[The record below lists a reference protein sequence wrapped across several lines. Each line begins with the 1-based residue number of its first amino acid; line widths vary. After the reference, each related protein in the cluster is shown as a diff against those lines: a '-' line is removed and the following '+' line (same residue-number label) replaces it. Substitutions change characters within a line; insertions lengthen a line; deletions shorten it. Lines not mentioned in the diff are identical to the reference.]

1 MNLRLY
7 TVCALSVTISAVAGL
22 FVGGF
27 IASSE
32 RDDPKVVSVSTVGPT
47 APENAGAR
55 LR

>member
-32 RDDPKVVSVSTVGPT
+32 RDEPKVAVSTVGPT
-47 APENAGAR
+47 APEDVGAR